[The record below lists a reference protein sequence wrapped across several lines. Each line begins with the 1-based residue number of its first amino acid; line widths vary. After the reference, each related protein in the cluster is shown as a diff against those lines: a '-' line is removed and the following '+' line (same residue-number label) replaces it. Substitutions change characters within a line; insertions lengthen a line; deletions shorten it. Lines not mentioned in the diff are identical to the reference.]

1 MTGNPS
7 ANQNGGA
14 PEKKTRA
21 KRAVSVRRIIIPA
34 ILTILVLLIVLVVNT
49 LYVNRLAQSISD
61 AAQRNL
67 DHTNYFMQLNRSV
80 DRLAELSRSFVGKA
94 DTAVLKEYYAE
105 VDVLQT
111 TGYDLLEKLQ
121 ASGLGRA
128 GDYLRSAIDSCNAR
142 WQVEQYAMRLSAE
155 AARFDLA
162 DYPSLRAVMLRSED
176 ASLTPSAMRDA
187 AAAML
192 LRGDYED
199 MRGDV
204 QRSLNVMLN
213 MAGAGTET
221 FIRQQ
226 NVAMGRARVFQW
238 IVMAAVLVI
247 IAGMAL
253 FLFRRLIHP
262 LERGV
267 KLVQQG
273 TPVPEDVGFLELRRL
288 AGTYNGLLAYRARV
302 ENDLRDQSR
311 TDALTG
317 LPNRLA
323 LQDYVSELASSTG
336 HETVTVFSM
345 DVDDLK
351 LTNDSQGHAAGDRL
365 LCSAAAAIQATF
377 DDGTGRNCFR
387 FGGDEFAAFWTD
399 ASEDRIQAALQR
411 FRSEQI
417 KRGVHISIG
426 HASASELE
434 ETTIKTLFERAD
446 RYMYVEKAQSKP
458 HDREGSRP

>member
-1 MTGNPS
+1 MASNPS
-7 ANQNGGA
+7 VHQNGGSPA
-14 PEKKTRA
+14 KKTRA
-21 KRAVSVRRIIIPA
+21 RRAVSVRRIIIPSFLA
-34 ILTILVLLIVLVVNT
+34 ILILFAILVFNT
-49 LYVNRLAQSISD
+49 LHVNNLAQSISD

-67 DHTNYFMQLNRSV
+67 DHTNYFMQFSKSV
-80 DRLAELSRSFVGKA
+80 DRIGELAETFVTEA
-94 DTAVLKEYYAE
+94 DTAVLNEYYAE
-105 VDVLQT
+105 VDSLQSN
-111 TGYDLLEKLQ
+111 GYEYLGALES
-121 ASGLGRA
+121 AGLGRA
-128 GDYLRSAIDSCNAR
+128 GDYLRSAIDAYNAR

-155 AARFDLA
+155 AAKLDLA
-162 DYPSLRAVMLRSED
+162 AYLSLRMVTLRSED
-176 ASLTPSAMRDA
+176 ASLSPSAMRDA
-187 AAAML
+187 ADRML
-192 LRGDYED
+192 QQPDYSD
-199 MRGDV
+199 MRGEIQSFLSV
-204 QRSLNVMLN
+204 ALN

-226 NVAMGRARVFQW
+226 NVAMGRARTLQW
-238 IVMAAVLVI
+238 ILMAAVLVI
-247 IAGMAL
+247 LAVVAF
-253 FLFRRLIHP
+253 FLFRKVVNP

-273 TPVPEDVGFLELRRL
+273 TPVPEDSGFLELRRL
-288 AGTYNGLLAYRARV
+288 AGTYNELLAYRARV

-323 LQDYVSELASSTG
+323 LQDYVSMLASSTG

-351 LTNDSQGHAAGDRL
+351 LTNDTQGHAAGDRL

-399 ASEDRIQAALQR
+399 ASEERVQAALQR

-426 HASASELE
+426 HASATDLE

-446 RYMYVEKAQSKP
+446 RYMYVEKAQKTLVRS
-458 HDREGSRP
+458 